1 MAARTSAV
9 AARASAARTTVERI
23 TVARTLVARTLAGR
37 TTQARA
43 ALARKTAARIAAA
56 RIPVARITAAR
67 ITAARILAARGMAAR
82 STARDAARTAKTC
95 RLQRAVPWA
104 SRRTSVREGKFETRA
119 GVGQVLRHLRSQGRL
134 RPRRAYDCPQRLR
147 CGLCH
152 HLHQQQIRPRPRR
165 SSRCQPARRRLR
177 RAGRAAGP
185 AHQTARRRAVRPH
198 QQHWRNKRNTVNG

>member
-9 AARASAARTTVERI
+9 AARASAARTIVEML
-23 TVARTLVARTLAGR
+23 TVARTLVTSTLARR

-56 RIPVARITAAR
+56 RPPMARIT
-67 ITAARILAARGMAAR
+67 TGGILAAKGMAAR

-95 RLQRAVPWA
+95 RLQRVVPWA
-104 SRRTSVREGKFETRA
+104 SRRTSIRKGKFETRA
-119 GVGQVLRHLRSQGRL
+119 GLGQVLRHLRSQGCL

-147 CGLCH
+147 FGLRH
-152 HLHQQQIRPRPRR
+152 HLHQQQIKPRPRR

-185 AHQTARRRAVRPH
+185 THQTVRRRAVRSH
-198 QQHWRNKRNTVNG
+198 QQHWRNKQNTAHG